1 MKKLLF
7 GLAIALAAPAV
18 AHAAETPAKASGG
31 KEMKDGCCC
40 CCDKKGDDKPDAAE
54 HKDMQH

>member
-1 MKKLLF
+1 MKKMMF
-7 GLAIALAAPAV
+7 VLAIVLAAPTAV
-18 AHAAETPAKASGG
+18 HAAETPAKACCCC

-40 CCDKKGDDKPDAAE
+40 DKKGEDKSGHAD

>member
-1 MKKLLF
+1 MKKIMF
-7 GLAIALAAPAV
+7 VLAIALAAPAT
-18 AHAAETPAKASGG
+18 AHAAETPAKACCCC

-40 CCDKKGDDKPDAAE
+40 DKKKGEDQSDHAD

>member
-1 MKKLLF
+1 MKKILF
-7 GLAIALAAPAV
+7 GLAIALATPAV
-18 AHAAETPAKASGG
+18 AHAAETPQKACCC

-40 CCDKKGDDKPDAAE
+40 DKKGEDKSDHAD